1 MESLLGMFTNQFL
14 VFLLVLTRVSGLM
27 LLTPVWGAR
36 VVPPRVRALL
46 ALALALIIS
55 PLVADAPQTIPGD
68 LLHLFV
74 QLGCEFCI
82 GLSLG
87 LAVTIYFSGLE
98 LAGQVMGQMSGMSLA
113 EVASP
118 MFDANSPVFTE
129 FLNILMVSVFVIG
142 GGHHYMLDALLQGF
156 QHFPPGVASLPPTLV
171 AALTEIATHAFTT
184 GLQLAAPMMLALLL
198 AVVIMG
204 LLSRTLP
211 QLNIL
216 ALGFSV
222 NATVVIG
229 ALLLSI
235 GVLVRVFHEQSF
247 AVIDLLRP
255 VFLTTHP

>member
-1 MESLLGMFTNQFL
+1 MESLLGIFTNQFL

-118 MFDANSPVFTE
+118 MFDSNSPVFTE

-222 NATVVIG
+222 NATVVVG

-255 VFLTTHP
+255 VFLTTNP